1 MEKNNYSANC
11 PIQPNL
17 IEIHRENISVLVET
31 FYNCLGQKERFTSAW
46 SQTDRWI
53 TWDLHATSKQ
63 PTLSQ
68 LKW

>member
-31 FYNCLGQKERFTSAW
+31 FYNCLGQKERFTSA
-46 SQTDRWI
+46 
-53 TWDLHATSKQ
+53 
-63 PTLSQ
+63 
-68 LKW
+68 